1 MCHFAEFLLHAPCL
15 SQLSDDYEQFF
26 LQYLQDVAEFKEK
39 LEDPDSNL
47 ANEINAGSDSAMRTV
62 CR

>member
-15 SQLSDDYEQFF
+15 SQLSDDFERFF
-26 LQYLQDVAEFKEK
+26 LQYMQKVAEFVMEVK
-39 LEDPDSNL
+39 DPDSRL
-47 ANEINAGSDSAMRTV
+47 AKEIEAGNDSAMRRV